1 VWSEIK
7 RDAVS
12 GLIVLTPLFATAY
25 TIWWIFNFIAGVP
38 LMGWIARR
46 ITVLQVLDPAIARV
60 LLTIG
65 ILLGALLLA
74 SWLMRTKLGP
84 FLDARIESSINTVP
98 GFRVV
103 YNASK
108 IAIETVVDEDVDL
121 GSPAKVE
128 LWNDARM
135 TAFPTGRETDDGRT
149 TVYVPASPVI
159 FVGWV
164 IELDESRVTPADE
177 SVEDALIRVISAG
190 FADQSEPPSEAEAR
204 SLEANGESR
213 YSRW

>member
-1 VWSEIK
+1 MWSSIK
-7 RDAVS
+7 RDAAS

-25 TIWWIFNFIAGVP
+25 TLWWIFQFVAGVP
-38 LMGWIARR
+38 LMGAIARR

-65 ILLGALLLA
+65 LLFGALVFA

-84 FLDARIESSINTVP
+84 FLDARVEASFNHLP
-98 GFRVV
+98 GFRVI

-108 IAIETVVDEDVDL
+108 IAMETVVDEDVDL
-121 GSPAKVE
+121 TSPAKVE
-128 LWNDARM
+128 LWNEARM
-135 TAFPTGRETDDGRT
+135 TAFPTGRDTEDGRT
-149 TVYVPASPVI
+149 TVFVPASPVI

-164 IELDESRVTPADE
+164 IELDESRIIPADE

-190 FADQSEPPSEAEAR
+190 FAERSEPPSEADARAVEADG
-204 SLEANGESR
+204 EA
-213 YSRW
+213 

>member
-1 VWSEIK
+1 VWSSIK

-25 TIWWIFNFIAGVP
+25 TLWWVFNLVAGVP
-38 LMGWIARR
+38 LMGTIAER
-46 ITVLQVLDPAIARV
+46 ITFLQVLDPAIARA

-65 ILLGALLLA
+65 VLAGSLLLA

-84 FLDARIESSINTVP
+84 FLDDRIEASVNTLP

-121 GSPAKVE
+121 NSPAKVQ

-135 TAFPTGRETDDGRT
+135 TAFPTGRDAADGRT
-149 TVYVPASPVI
+149 NVYVPASPVI

-164 IELDESRVTPADE
+164 IELDESRVIPADE

-190 FADQSEPPSEAEAR
+190 FADRSEPPSEAEAR
-204 SLEANGESR
+204 SLEASGESR
-213 YSRW
+213 HAR

>member
-12 GLIVLTPLFATAY
+12 GLIVLTPLFATVY
-25 TIWWIFNFIAGVP
+25 SLWWVFNLIAGVP
-38 LMGWIARR
+38 GMGWIARR
-46 ITVLQVLDPAIARV
+46 ITFLQVLDPSIARA
-60 LLTIG
+60 LLTLA

-84 FLDARIESSINTVP
+84 FLDDTIESSVNTVP

-135 TAFPTGRETDDGRT
+135 TAFPTGREADDGRT
-149 TVYVPASPVI
+149 TVYIPASPVI

-164 IELDESRVTPADE
+164 IELDESRVIPADE

-190 FADQSEPPSEAEAR
+190 FADRSEPPSEAEAR
-204 SLEANGESR
+204 SLEASGESR